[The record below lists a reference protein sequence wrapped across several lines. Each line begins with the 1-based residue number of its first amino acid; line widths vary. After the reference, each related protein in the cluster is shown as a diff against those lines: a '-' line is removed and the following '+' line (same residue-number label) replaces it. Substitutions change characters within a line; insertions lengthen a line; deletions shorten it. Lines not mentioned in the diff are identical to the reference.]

1 MKKEQFQEKYNC
13 NNSLIYH
20 YKRKF
25 QNKNIQQIDNIIQE
39 RQLLKEKTQNIMVDK
54 TGNDIKEF
62 FNNTTR
68 AYQFVINLFKIMEDK
83 ILVQDRTVDKCIKI
97 INKYEDKM
105 GEIHITDNIIL
116 NQNLADE
123 ILKIAH
129 KKKIIKS
136 DDVLNGCDYFTY
148 YPNTKIVSFHIKDP
162 LFWEDLSLKDFLLC
176 YEEIVSKKAA

>member
-39 RQLLKEKTQNIMVDK
+39 RQILKLKTQNIMTDK

-105 GEIHITDNIIL
+105 RAIHITDNIIL